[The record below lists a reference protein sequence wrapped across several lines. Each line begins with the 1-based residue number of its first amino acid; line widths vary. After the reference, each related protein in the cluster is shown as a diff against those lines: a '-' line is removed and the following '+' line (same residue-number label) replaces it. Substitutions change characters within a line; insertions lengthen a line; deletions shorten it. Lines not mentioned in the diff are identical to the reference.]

1 MRLSGFEPV
10 VDGDCRVLVLGTMP
24 GVASLQKQQYYGHP
38 RNAFW
43 PIMAALTEETLPEEY
58 QARKLMLLRLG
69 IALWDVC
76 QSCEREGSLDSN
88 ILCEHPNQIVPLLK
102 STLSIHALAFNGQPA
117 YRLFRRHIEKE
128 LIQWCITQDRAMYP
142 LLHLPSTSPAYA
154 SMSFA
159 QKLEQWMQL
168 KEFL

>member
-1 MRLSGFEPV
+1 MRLSGFEPI

-43 PIMAALTEETLPEEY
+43 PIMAALTEEALPEEY
-58 QARKLMLLRLG
+58 QARKLMLLRHG

-88 ILCEHPNQIVPLLK
+88 ILCEHPNPIVPLLK
-102 STLSIHALAFNGQPA
+102 STLSIRALAFNG
-117 YRLFRRHIEKE
+117 
-128 LIQWCITQDRAMYP
+128 
-142 LLHLPSTSPAYA
+142 
-154 SMSFA
+154 
-159 QKLEQWMQL
+159 
-168 KEFL
+168 

>member
-1 MRLSGFEPV
+1 
-10 VDGDCRVLVLGTMP
+10 MP

-58 QARKLMLLRLG
+58 QARKLMLLRHG

-76 QSCEREGSLDSN
+76 QSCELEGSLDSN
-88 ILCEHPNQIVPLLK
+88 ILCEHPNPIVPLLK
-102 STLSIHALAFNGQPA
+102 STLSIRAVAFNGQPA

-128 LIQWCITQDRAMYP
+128 LHNGALRKIVPCILCYIYP
-142 LLHLPSTSPAYA
+142 QRVLPTPPCRLRKS
-154 SMSFA
+154 
-159 QKLEQWMQL
+159 
-168 KEFL
+168 

>member
-1 MRLSGFEPV
+1 M
-10 VDGDCRVLVLGTMP
+10 LVLGSVPSPKSREMRF
-24 GVASLQKQQYYGHP
+24 YYGHP

-58 QARKLMLLRLG
+58 QARKLMLLRHG

-88 ILCEHPNQIVPLLK
+88 ILCEHPNQIVSLLK
-102 STLSIHALAFNGQPA
+102 SNPSIRALAFNGQPA

-128 LIQWCITQDRAMYP
+128 LTQWCITQDRAMYP